1 MLPTLTFS
9 VELIYIQYMVCWNFR
24 SFLVGRVILTAFL
37 VALLSACSDDS
48 SSSSKESETDVP
60 ADSTEQGGA
69 NGGPRLSFVGGPVM
83 FTEVDPINIVYEDHE
98 GDDAGWVEL
107 YNTSA
112 DTVDLSGMYLTDSQ
126 AEPFKWKFGNA
137 KVAPNSFLVVFMSGK
152 NYPDYVLPHDT
163 LNMIGPGCWTW
174 TDAQSDPPGYS
185 YADPLAGQKKIC
197 FNENGERHFG
207 TVMQLGENEELG
219 WSSISV
225 FVGTGSSDKDD
236 VLDISAA
243 NELVMQAYITKD
255 RLVSFRLA
263 QPDIDDWKGYEMI
276 LTGTGDSSTV
286 YRMPIPTGTTF
297 PDLKSIYGT
306 RISPEANETQ
316 EVTLKVFSYIARNR
330 GHEPHAGFKLS
341 KKGGSLY
348 LVNAD
353 TAIVDSVAYPEMPVG
368 NTWSFGN
375 LADGSNGF
383 GYGTASPYG
392 LATSLVS
399 PSRSPSLDTLAE
411 LPPSGFYAEPFA
423 VSFPEVAAVRCEQGG
438 LAPTENSPV
447 TTMLQVGATMTVRCA
462 SFVANALPGEVVS
475 RTYVFETAPSVPVV
489 FLTADPNSLFDPD
502 SGIYMEGNFAQSK
515 EPHYGANYWL
525 DKEVPVFVELVEP
538 GTNAPAF
545 GKNAGLKI
553 FGNYSRQNDKKS
565 VAITFR
571 EKYGDSRL
579 KYALFPD
586 FPELNKFK
594 VFLLRN
600 NGGNFG
606 NDYIRDRL
614 ASSVSEG
621 LGVDY
626 QRGRFAVVY
635 YNGEYYGIHS
645 IRERSTEYYFETH
658 YGLDPNEID
667 LLKADNSVSAGSA
680 VDYVALMDWIEGV
693 SLENEENYAYVA
705 SQIDIDN
712 YISYMQTEMYAN
724 NRDWPSNNLKKW
736 RSNNPKTPW
745 KWFLYDLDFGMGNEY
760 SEYTNNIFE
769 FATAEDGES
778 WPNGPESTLLL
789 RKMLENEGFRAA
801 FVNRM
806 AVLLQMNF
814 ESSRVLARI
823 EQMMKEIDAEI
834 PRDQKRWGLSATRM
848 TRQLNSIKNFAK
860 ERPGVVYDELREYF
874 ELGNAAPVTLSV
886 NGPGS
891 ILVHG
896 LRLDA
901 SPLTVNFFEGFPVE
915 VYATPSAGGVWAGWS
930 DGVME
935 MTRVVIP
942 GETAALVAN
951 FN

>member
-1 MLPTLTFS
+1 
-9 VELIYIQYMVCWNFR
+9 MVRWPILVPI
-24 SFLVGRVILTAFL
+24 FLLAAFL
-37 VALLSACSDDS
+37 ASCSEDAAS
-48 SSSSKESETDVP
+48 S
-60 ADSTEQGGA
+60 GGA
-69 NGGPRLSFVGGPVM
+69 PENDSEIVYPYVGNSVV
-83 FTEVDPINIVYEDHE
+83 FTEVDPINVSYKDHE

-107 YNTSA
+107 ANNSP
-112 DTVDLSGMYLTDSQ
+112 DTVSLFGLFLTDTKSQ
-126 AEPFKWKFGNA
+126 PEKWKLGN
-137 KVAPNSFLVVFMSGK
+137 VFVPPYSFIVIFMSGK
-152 NYPDYVLPHDT
+152 DLPDYEPPRDSAD
-163 LNMIGPGCWTW
+163 MIGYGCWAW
-174 TDAQSDPPGYS
+174 TDAENDPPGYS
-185 YADPLAGQKKIC
+185 YANPLPGKTKNC
-197 FNENGERHFG
+197 FKENNQRRVGA
-207 TVMQLGENEELG
+207 VMKLGENEELG

-225 FVGTGSSDKDD
+225 FVGTGSTDPSD
-236 VLDISAA
+236 VRDISVA
-243 NELVMQAYITKD
+243 NEVLIHAYISEF
-255 RLVSFRLA
+255 RNVSFRLA
-263 QPDIDDWKGYEMI
+263 QPSIDDWKGYELL

-286 YRMPIPTGTTF
+286 YRLPLPTGSTF
-297 PDLKSIYGT
+297 TDLKNIYGT
-306 RISPEANETQ
+306 RISPEAS
-316 EVTLKVFSYIARNR
+316 EVLDVSLKVFSYIVRNR

-341 KKGGSLY
+341 QKGGCLY

-353 TAIVDSVAYPEMPVG
+353 TAIVDSVSYPEVPAG
-368 NTWSFGN
+368 KTWNHGALEN
-375 LADGSNGF
+375 GTEGF
-383 GYGTASPYG
+383 GYAEPSPYG
-392 LATSLVS
+392 KPASPVV
-399 PSRSPSLDTLAE
+399 PSRSLPVDMYVE
-411 LPPSGFYAEPFA
+411 LPPSGFYSENFS
-423 VSFPEVAAVRCEQGG
+423 VTFPDNVLVRCEKGG
-438 LAPTENSPV
+438 LAPTPQSPV
-447 TTMLQVGATMTVRCA
+447 ITTLQVHSTMTLRCA
-462 SFVANALPGEVVS
+462 VFTEGELPGDELV
-475 RTYVFETAPSVPVV
+475 RTYIMESAPTIPAV

-600 NGGNFG
+600 NGSNYG

-705 SQIDIDN
+705 SQIDVSN
-712 YISYMQTEMYAN
+712 FISYMQTEMYAN

-915 VYATPSAGGVWAGWS
+915 VSATPSAGGVWAGWS

>member
-185 YADPLAGQKKIC
+185 YADPLAGQKKNC

-297 PDLKSIYGT
+297 PDLKNIYGT

-423 VSFPEVAAVRCEQGG
+423 VSFPEAAAVRCEQGG

-586 FPELNKFK
+586 FPELK
-594 VFLLRN
+594 
-600 NGGNFG
+600 
-606 NDYIRDRL
+606 
-614 ASSVSEG
+614 S
-621 LGVDY
+621 LGVMK
-626 QRGRFAVVY
+626 
-635 YNGEYYGIHS
+635 
-645 IRERSTEYYFETH
+645 
-658 YGLDPNEID
+658 D
-667 LLKADNSVSAGSA
+667 L
-680 VDYVALMDWIEGV
+680 
-693 SLENEENYAYVA
+693 
-705 SQIDIDN
+705 
-712 YISYMQTEMYAN
+712 
-724 NRDWPSNNLKKW
+724 
-736 RSNNPKTPW
+736 W
-745 KWFLYDLDFGMGNEY
+745 KD
-760 SEYTNNIFE
+760 
-769 FATAEDGES
+769 
-778 WPNGPESTLLL
+778 
-789 RKMLENEGFRAA
+789 
-801 FVNRM
+801 
-806 AVLLQMNF
+806 
-814 ESSRVLARI
+814 
-823 EQMMKEIDAEI
+823 
-834 PRDQKRWGLSATRM
+834 
-848 TRQLNSIKNFAK
+848 
-860 ERPGVVYDELREYF
+860 
-874 ELGNAAPVTLSV
+874 
-886 NGPGS
+886 
-891 ILVHG
+891 
-896 LRLDA
+896 
-901 SPLTVNFFEGFPVE
+901 
-915 VYATPSAGGVWAGWS
+915 
-930 DGVME
+930 
-935 MTRVVIP
+935 
-942 GETAALVAN
+942 
-951 FN
+951 